1 MRFVFLWISLWDSGC
16 DYCCD
21 YLLESDTILVLS
33 HSLLTANSL
42 DCDPI
47 TNITFAAVD
56 NSRLLERHVLQ
67 RERQQ

>member
-1 MRFVFLWISLWDSGC
+1 MRFVFLWISLWDSG
-16 DYCCD
+16 CD